1 MDEKTQKNPETPI
14 EPESSG
20 QPDSIPVKNDIEQ
33 NTESFEFLESEPE
46 SIGSEI
52 KSTFDHVIDNP
63 ETNRPLDKPH
73 EDTGQ
78 ESDDPETDREH
89 KTLASGANDDDDVG
103 AFEKEDLSGTEEGDE
118 DGGAVDTIDVVKA
131 GLSQSDPI
139 AIDEVEEIRE
149 SSEQKVKIDE
159 IDEKQDNKGD
169 FEDDDPAAQTQ
180 IEPEKTDA
188 EEKKD
193 DIAEGKTIETPAR
206 KNSVLKVAVSAI
218 LIVAAFSGFFL
229 FDNKSK
235 VKATSRQALNTSEK
249 TKISPSRHKK
259 TKISKPAT
267 SKISSVYNAKIEEI
281 TALRDR
287 LLLKQEEVMRLK
299 KHYQDGVEELENE
312 ISDELQK
319 GESNTFLQ
327 AMEDNAIAFTLR
339 TIQRRQAYIQQLEVP
354 ARWIHQACEELLYI
368 KRRTMLDL
376 QVAEIAGGIDM
387 NRHVGRINAAVREY
401 QPTADKLAPD
411 MTNAQLEPL
420 ETIWNRIQDKIQ
432 LYASVRAHSQNQ
444 IISDQIC
451 TGNFNR
457 LSELSE
463 ISTETAKCITEMQA
477 SDLFLNRL
485 TEISPAAARQ
495 LFQWKG
501 SWVCLNG
508 VRALSPRTAHYLF
521 QWDGNWI
528 SLNGLTE
535 FPAEIGE
542 ALLHWNG
549 RQLELMGLQYIE
561 NYPASI
567 ALEYLARWERDG
579 GKLFVPQIIR
589 KKIDEIHR
597 KST

>member
-1 MDEKTQKNPETPI
+1 
-14 EPESSG
+14 
-20 QPDSIPVKNDIEQ
+20 
-33 NTESFEFLESEPE
+33 
-46 SIGSEI
+46 
-52 KSTFDHVIDNP
+52 
-63 ETNRPLDKPH
+63 
-73 EDTGQ
+73 
-78 ESDDPETDREH
+78 
-89 KTLASGANDDDDVG
+89 
-103 AFEKEDLSGTEEGDE
+103 
-118 DGGAVDTIDVVKA
+118 
-131 GLSQSDPI
+131 
-139 AIDEVEEIRE
+139 
-149 SSEQKVKIDE
+149 
-159 IDEKQDNKGD
+159 
-169 FEDDDPAAQTQ
+169 
-180 IEPEKTDA
+180 
-188 EEKKD
+188 
-193 DIAEGKTIETPAR
+193 
-206 KNSVLKVAVSAI
+206 
-218 LIVAAFSGFFL
+218 
-229 FDNKSK
+229 
-235 VKATSRQALNTSEK
+235 
-249 TKISPSRHKK
+249 
-259 TKISKPAT
+259 
-267 SKISSVYNAKIEEI
+267 
-281 TALRDR
+281 
-287 LLLKQEEVMRLK
+287 
-299 KHYQDGVEELENE
+299 
-312 ISDELQK
+312 
-319 GESNTFLQ
+319 
-327 AMEDNAIAFTLR
+327 
-339 TIQRRQAYIQQLEVP
+339 
-354 ARWIHQACEELLYI
+354 
-368 KRRTMLDL
+368 
-376 QVAEIAGGIDM
+376 
-387 NRHVGRINAAVREY
+387 VGRINAAVREY

-535 FPAEIGE
+535 FSAEIGE

>member
-1 MDEKTQKNPETPI
+1 MDEKTQNKLETQT

-20 QPDSIPVKNDIEQ
+20 HTDSIPVKKDIDQ
-33 NTESFEFLESEPE
+33 NTESFENVEREPE

-52 KSTFDHVIDNP
+52 KATSDHTIDNP
-63 ETNRPLDKPH
+63 ETTRPPDKAR
-73 EDTGQ
+73 EETGQ
-78 ESDDPETDREH
+78 ESDDSETEREH
-89 KTLASGANDDDDVG
+89 ETLIAGSNDDDDVG
-103 AFEKEDLSGTEEGDE
+103 AFEKKGRSGTEEANDNREG
-118 DGGAVDTIDVVKA
+118 VDTTGVVEAVVAK
-131 GLSQSDPI
+131 SDPI
-139 AIDEVEEIRE
+139 AMDEVEEIRE
-149 SSEQKVKIDE
+149 SSEEKVEIEE
-159 IDEKQDNKGD
+159 IDEKQENKGD
-169 FEDDDPAAQTQ
+169 FEDDDSAAPSQ
-180 IEPEKTDA
+180 IEHETADA

-206 KNSVLKVAVSAI
+206 KNSALKVAVSAI

-235 VKATSRQALNTSEK
+235 VKATSQKTLNTSEK
-249 TKISPSRHKK
+249 TRISPSRHKK
-259 TKISKPAT
+259 TEISKPAT
-267 SKISSVYNAKIEEI
+267 SKISSIYNAKIEEI

-287 LLLKQEEVMRLK
+287 LLFKQDEIMDLK
-299 KHYQDGVEELENE
+299 KRYQDGVEELENE

-339 TIQRRQAYIQQLEVP
+339 TIQRRQAYIQQLEGP

-376 QVAEIAGGIDM
+376 QVAEIAAGIDM
-387 NRHVGRINAAVREY
+387 NKHAEIMNAAVRKY

-432 LYASVRAHSQNQ
+432 LYAPVRAHSQNQ

-463 ISTETAKCITEMQA
+463 ISAETAKCIAEMQA

-485 TEISPAAARQ
+485 AEISPAAARQ

-508 VRALSPRTAHYLF
+508 VRALSARAAHYLF

-542 ALLHWNG
+542 SLLHWNG

-561 NYPASI
+561 DYPASI

-589 KKIDEIHR
+589 KKIDMMYR
-597 KST
+597 KAT